1 MNECIICRVEV
12 TEVQHIQNQL
22 KEEQRQNKNREEQRQ
37 LEIQQYK
44 KLYEEECQ
52 QNTDLRNELHE
63 RDRQA
68 VITKCRKDD
77 SEDIR
82 KLKLEKEKYDL
93 KSVVYKCSDT
103 REKLRL
109 KTENDSYKSNLATLT
124 SRLRDADATNKQ
136 YEKEL
141 VDYKQKVKQM
151 EETIKQMQVW
161 I

>member
-37 LEIQQYK
+37 LQIQQYK

-52 QNTDLRNELHE
+52 QNADLRNELHE

-77 SEDIR
+77 SEEIR

-93 KSVVYKCSDT
+93 KS
-103 REKLRL
+103 
-109 KTENDSYKSNLATLT
+109 
-124 SRLRDADATNKQ
+124 
-136 YEKEL
+136 L
-141 VDYKQKVKQM
+141 V
-151 EETIKQMQVW
+151 
-161 I
+161 

>member
-1 MNECIICRVEV
+1 MYI
-12 TEVQHIQNQL
+12 
-22 KEEQRQNKNREEQRQ
+22 
-37 LEIQQYK
+37 
-44 KLYEEECQ
+44 
-52 QNTDLRNELHE
+52 
-63 RDRQA
+63 
-68 VITKCRKDD
+68 
-77 SEDIR
+77 
-82 KLKLEKEKYDL
+82 
-93 KSVVYKCSDT
+93 KCSDT

>member
-1 MNECIICRVEV
+1 MNEYIICRVEV

-68 VITKCRKDD
+68 VIAKCRKDD

-93 KSVVYKCSDT
+93 KSVV
-103 REKLRL
+103 
-109 KTENDSYKSNLATLT
+109 
-124 SRLRDADATNKQ
+124 
-136 YEKEL
+136 
-141 VDYKQKVKQM
+141 
-151 EETIKQMQVW
+151 
-161 I
+161 

>member
-1 MNECIICRVEV
+1 MEV

>member
-1 MNECIICRVEV
+1 MEV

-161 I
+161 ILMVRLFL